1 MSEQIEQRQPEQ
13 QMYDTIERIADLLLP
28 NRMPMSELKDHIKG
42 YNKARAVQKI
52 VERARENPAIT
63 KLQLITVYSR
73 LHEFFTNGGL

>member
-28 NRMPMSELKDHIKG
+28 NRMPLSELTDHIKG